1 MPSGICRD
9 HPADCHV
16 SNVNVFCG
24 ATTSAKRRRRRSVR
38 EVYVKVDVVAEQK
51 PSGASQTVSQL
62 EKILETDARPQLDA
76 RAKNFDWSPLRAS
89 TDLEY
94 QRYTLSNA
102 EAYCSDQGAVI
113 GKCDSLETGCD
124 GITKPHSLCQCNK
137 GSGSIEKCSK

>member
-16 SNVNVFCG
+16 GNVNVFCG

-94 QRYTLSNA
+94 QRYILSNA